1 MYVLDA
7 VRFNSASMGSLRA
20 LESSCVMEQIPRNP
34 DQLTATLEQIV
45 SGFADTDEILELHD
59 SVSEYNASVDPA
71 KQIPLSTIIV
81 FWLAEFFH
89 RKRPGTFA
97 KDYDEL

>member
-1 MYVLDA
+1 MFWMPFA
-7 VRFNSASMGSLRA
+7 FNSASMGSLRA

-81 FWLAEFFH
+81 FLVGRIISQEETGNFC
-89 RKRPGTFA
+89 KG
-97 KDYDEL
+97 L